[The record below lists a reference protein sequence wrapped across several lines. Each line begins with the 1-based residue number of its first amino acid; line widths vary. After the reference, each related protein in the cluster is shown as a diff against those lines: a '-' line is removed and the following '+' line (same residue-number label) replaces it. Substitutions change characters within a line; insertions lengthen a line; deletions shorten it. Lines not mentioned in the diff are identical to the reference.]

1 MMMLRRIVKLLAICL
16 WLPVTGFFSFFV
28 HIGGWG
34 AIRRV
39 TYCSRMWGRGF
50 VRILSIKVAI
60 VGDPGSFK
68 GGMIVSNHMG
78 YLDILVHGSIF
89 PIRFTP
95 KMDIR
100 NWPILGWY
108 LGISRPLWIDRG
120 SKQKS
125 SDALSQILD
134 TMKHGIPILV
144 YPEGTSTDG
153 ENGIKAFK
161 STPFEAIAQ
170 SDYPILPV
178 ITYYRPAEA
187 GQTTAWFG
195 DMTLMPHLWRILG
208 YKSINVEVHILP
220 QVKAEGRSRK
230 ELAEYV
236 HTLMEKEYW
245 NIKNRQQAK
254 AEVRDAALAF

>member
-1 MMMLRRIVKLLAICL
+1 MMMLRRVFKLLAICI
-16 WLPVTGFFSFFV
+16 WLPLTGFFSFFV

-50 VRILSIKVAI
+50 IKILNVKVKI
-60 VGDPGSFK
+60 IGDPDSFK

-78 YLDILVHGSIF
+78 YLDILVHGAIF

-95 KMDIR
+95 KIDIK

-108 LGISRPLWIDRG
+108 LGISRPLWIDRR

-125 SDALSQILD
+125 IDAFEQIMD
-134 TMKHGIPILV
+134 TMKHGIPLLV

-153 ENGIKAFK
+153 ENGILTFK
-161 STPFEAIAQ
+161 STPFQAIAE
-170 SDYPILPV
+170 SDYPLLPI
-178 ITYYRPAEA
+178 ITYYEPMED
-187 GQTTAWFG
+187 GLPVAWFG

-208 YKSINVEVHILP
+208 YKSINVEVHILHP
-220 QVKAEGRSRK
+220 IKAEGRSRK

-236 HTLMEKEYW
+236 HNLLEKEYW
-245 NIKNRQQAK
+245 NIKKRQHEKVKMQ
-254 AEVRDAALAF
+254 DTALAF

>member
-1 MMMLRRIVKLLAICL
+1 MVMLRRIVKLLAIGI
-16 WLPVTGFFSFFV
+16 WLLITGFFSFFV

-39 TYCSRMWGRGF
+39 SYCSRAWGRGF
-50 VRILSIKVAI
+50 IRILNVNINI
-60 VGDPGSFK
+60 VGDPDSFK

-95 KMDIR
+95 KIDIK
-100 NWPILGWY
+100 NWPGLGWY

-125 SDALSQILD
+125 MDALRQILD
-134 TMKHGIPILV
+134 TMKHGIPIIV

-153 ENGIKAFK
+153 EHGILPFK
-161 STPFEAIAQ
+161 STPFEAVAG
-170 SDYPILPV
+170 SDYPIVPI
-178 ITYYRPAEA
+178 ITYYRGTED
-187 GQTTAWFG
+187 GQPTAWFG
-195 DMTLMPHLWRILG
+195 DMTLLPHLWRILG
-208 YKSINVEVHILP
+208 YKSINVEVHMLP
-220 QVKAEGRSRK
+220 QIKGEGRSRK

-236 HTLMEKEYW
+236 HNLMEKEYW

-254 AEVRDAALAF
+254 AEIRNTAPAF